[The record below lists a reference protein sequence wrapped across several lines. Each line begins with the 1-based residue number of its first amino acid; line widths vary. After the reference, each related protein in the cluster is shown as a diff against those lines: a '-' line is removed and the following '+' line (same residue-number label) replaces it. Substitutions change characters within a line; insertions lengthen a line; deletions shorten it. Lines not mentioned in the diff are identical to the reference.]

1 MPEWRENRRV
11 WRDALRETLARRN
24 DGGPEFDRDMH
35 ALIAEPDALWT
46 APYRRA
52 VERRR
57 TGFVEMLLQLD
68 ATLTAQQ
75 RDTAS
80 KRLTSLAREMRSLA
94 PTGP

>member
-1 MPEWRENRRV
+1 MR
-11 WRDALRETLARRN
+11 T
-24 DGGPEFDRDMH
+24 
-35 ALIAEPDALWT
+35 LIAESEALWT

-57 TGFVEMLLQLD
+57 ADFIEMLLQLD

-80 KRLTSLAREMRSLA
+80 KRLTSLAKELRSLA
-94 PTGP
+94 PKGP